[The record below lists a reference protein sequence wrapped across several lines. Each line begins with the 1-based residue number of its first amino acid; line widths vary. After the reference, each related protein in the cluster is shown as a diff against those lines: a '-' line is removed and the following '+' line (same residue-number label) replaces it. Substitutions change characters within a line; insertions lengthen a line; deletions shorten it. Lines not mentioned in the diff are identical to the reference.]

1 MRHLLFNLRNKAE
14 TILQNNLA
22 TRDRPLGFQIAVAT
36 LFAVDVLAFIAFC
49 IIKIVSGWHEPRLL
63 LLLSFIMSVVVE
75 YVEVEKKASR
85 HVGTLD
91 IIN

>member
-49 IIKIVSGWHEPRLL
+49 IIKIVSG
-63 LLLSFIMSVVVE
+63 
-75 YVEVEKKASR
+75 
-85 HVGTLD
+85 
-91 IIN
+91 